1 MSSYCLHFE
10 KYKLADRIIK
20 RGRWVASLT
29 WRTAHRI
36 ALSSLLIYT
45 KLANEYSRT
54 KHPLEKKILVSTTWN
69 LQLESLNRSPALW
82 LPKKRCIRAK
92 TFVTDSWKS
101 LWCSICTLHRFFL
114 IKFIQMVIYS
124 LKILSLTG
132 WLLPENWP
140 RHFKVEM
147 PQACRSLSILAFE
160 F

>member
-1 MSSYCLHFE
+1 M
-10 KYKLADRIIK
+10 
-20 RGRWVASLT
+20 G
-29 WRTAHRI
+29 RI
-36 ALSSLLIYT
+36 AHLKNSSPNCT
-45 KLANEYSRT
+45 KLFTLKLFIQNWLPSIRGQNTRSR
-54 KHPLEKKILVSTTWN
+54 KKILVSTTWN
-69 LQLESLNRSPALW
+69 LKLQSHWTDRRHYDS
-82 LPKKRCIRAK
+82 KKRCIRAK

-101 LWCSICTLHRFFL
+101 LWCSNCTLHRFFL

-124 LKILSLTG
+124 FKILSLTG